1 MSTPNVVA
9 LTKSDINAK
18 FKKIKEEYIHS
29 LPDYPNPKKRS
40 ILETVGTDTVEQLRK
55 NIQNNLS
62 NNTDNTGNN
71 MIVVELTKYNQ
82 LSNQKS
88 DYVNEFIAIVQE
100 IWDMYNRARVN
111 KKDPPTFIEWVNTK
125 IEKNAFN
132 KDMDQ
137 LQGLKWCFSILQE
150 LGPVIGPQGIP
161 LRTDLI
167 QQEIQKQINQ
177 LEQQDELKE
186 PPKKTPRRSGGL
198 RKKTKG
204 KTKKKT
210 NKKRKTKRR
219 KTRRLKLKNN

>member
-9 LTKSDINAK
+9 LTKSDIIAR
-18 FKKIKEEYIHS
+18 FKKNKDEYINS

-55 NIQNNLS
+55 NIQNNLT
-62 NNTDNTGNN
+62 NKPDNN

-88 DYVNEFIAIVQE
+88 DYVNEFIAIAQE
-100 IWDMYNRARVN
+100 IWDTYNLARVMGR
-111 KKDPPTFIEWVNTK
+111 DPPTFIEWVNTK
-125 IEKNAFN
+125 IEENAFN

-167 QQEIQKQINQ
+167 QQEIQKQINK
-177 LEQQDELKE
+177 LEESSL
-186 PPKKTPRRSGGL
+186 KTPRTSSTSRTSGGL
-198 RKKTKG
+198 RRKTN
-204 KTKKKT
+204 KKT
-210 NKKRKTKRR
+210 NKKRKTKRRKTKRR